1 MKLTSGLTPEKGS
14 TLVVALCVL
23 TIISAVAAA
32 VLANANTRYNA
43 GSRAIKAWKEALY
56 AAEAGGDLAF
66 NEIRKPYLSTPGTP
80 FSSGW
85 LQNDASA
92 PAPNPNSAVPPDYAV
107 GYGNS
112 AVAFGTSSNLSAKIT
127 VDKLGSLPGNA
138 SVYYYRIRSVGIA
151 QMFGLKRTGMNDAL
165 QDSSGTHFGAGT
177 GARGNGDSLLR
188 KIDFN
193 YDHFLATYGY
203 GDALPSAAATS
214 SNGKAAVAVSDPNH
228 GQVTRRVELVA
239 VPMMPIEGAVKTL
252 GGNYSF
258 PYIDSF
264 NSANGAYPGQ
274 SCATTP
280 TCTTY
285 ADARNGNVVD
295 GGSSFN
301 GTVYGDVTT
310 NGGNAD
316 KNHVSGVIDNNVPV
330 APVSNLPVPAHGA
343 YEAQNSGDIT
353 APAVT
358 VASRDATQPA
368 NNQQQTTFWYH
379 YSNLGNVDINPAA
392 ALTGSPAVP
401 AGGVVETN
409 VNIVVDSDVTGKIA
423 VKRGVKLKVYFSG
436 NASGKADSYD
446 NTNVDTAAANK
457 AYVPT
462 YTDNG
467 VAANPR
473 YTLSGYTLS
482 TNNSPSDHMWFIGE
496 GTNQDVTLGSGSP
509 ATEQFVWYT
518 PNANFTVNGNPD
530 FIGAMVVKSFTG
542 NGNNTMHFDK
552 QLLTAGIPQDYRIAS
567 YIEDVR

>member
-1 MKLTSGLTPEKGS
+1 MIMKYPSRLASEKGS
-14 TLVVALCVL
+14 TLVVAICTL
-23 TIISAVAAA
+23 TVISAVAAA
-32 VLANANTRYNA
+32 VLANATARYNA
-43 GSRAIKAWKEALY
+43 GSRSVKAWKEALY

-66 NEIRKPYLSTPGTP
+66 NEVRKPYFTTPGTS

-85 LQNDASA
+85 MLNDPAA
-92 PAPNPNSAVPPDYAV
+92 PPPNPNSATAPDYAI

-112 AVAFGTSSNLSAKIT
+112 ALAFGTNNNLTTKIT
-127 VDKLGSLPGNA
+127 VDKLASLPGND
-138 SVYYYRIRSVGIA
+138 SVYYYRIRSLGVA
-151 QMFGLKRTGMNDAL
+151 QVFGLKRTGMNDAL
-165 QDSSGTHFGAGT
+165 QSSAGTHFGTGT
-177 GARGNGDSLLR
+177 AARGNGDSLLR
-188 KIDFN
+188 KIDFS

-203 GDALPSAAATS
+203 GDALPSTVATAA
-214 SNGKAAVAVSDPNH
+214 NGKGAVSVTSADH

-239 VPMMPIEGAVKTL
+239 VPMMPIEGAVKTN
-252 GGNYSF
+252 GGAYNF
-258 PYIDSF
+258 PYIDSY

-280 TCTTY
+280 SCTTY

-295 GGSSFN
+295 GSSTFS

-310 NGGNAD
+310 NGGNASSGG
-316 KNHVSGVIDNNVPV
+316 VSGVIDNNVPV
-330 APVSNLPVPAHGA
+330 ASVSNLPVPGHGA

-358 VASRDATQPA
+358 VASRDVSQPA

-379 YSNLGNVDINPAA
+379 YSNLGSVDINPAA
-392 ALTGSPAVP
+392 ALSGSVP

-409 VNIVVDSDVTGKIA
+409 VNIVVDSNVTGSIN

-446 NTNVDTAAANK
+446 NLNVDTAAANK
-457 AYVPT
+457 AYEPT

-467 VAANPR
+467 VAASPR
-473 YTLSGYTLS
+473 YTLSSYTLS
-482 TNNSPSDHMWFIGE
+482 TNNSPADHMWFIGE
-496 GTNQDVTLGSGSP
+496 GASQDITLGSGGP
-509 ATEQFVWYT
+509 ATEYFVWYA

-530 FIGAMVVKSFTG
+530 FVGAMVVKSFIG

-552 QLLTAGIPQDYRIAS
+552 QLLTGGLPQDYRIAS

>member
-264 NSANGAYPGQ
+264 NSANGAYPANHARLLPRALPMLMR
-274 SCATTP
+274 ATATWWM
-280 TCTTY
+280 
-285 ADARNGNVVD
+285 AAR
-295 GGSSFN
+295 
-301 GTVYGDVTT
+301 
-310 NGGNAD
+310 
-316 KNHVSGVIDNNVPV
+316 VSMGR
-330 APVSNLPVPAHGA
+330 S
-343 YEAQNSGDIT
+343 T
-353 APAVT
+353 A
-358 VASRDATQPA
+358 
-368 NNQQQTTFWYH
+368 
-379 YSNLGNVDINPAA
+379 
-392 ALTGSPAVP
+392 
-401 AGGVVETN
+401 
-409 VNIVVDSDVTGKIA
+409 
-423 VKRGVKLKVYFSG
+423 
-436 NASGKADSYD
+436 
-446 NTNVDTAAANK
+446 
-457 AYVPT
+457 
-462 YTDNG
+462 
-467 VAANPR
+467 
-473 YTLSGYTLS
+473 
-482 TNNSPSDHMWFIGE
+482 M
-496 GTNQDVTLGSGSP
+496 
-509 ATEQFVWYT
+509 
-518 PNANFTVNGNPD
+518 
-530 FIGAMVVKSFTG
+530 
-542 NGNNTMHFDK
+542 
-552 QLLTAGIPQDYRIAS
+552 
-567 YIEDVR
+567 